1 MICTVHRMSASDS
14 CLSMLYSLC
23 SCFWKY
29 LKALNWT
36 RSLLEPQ
43 SVKNKDVFIMNLQ
56 KELKCCGDPCIV
68 LLFSLLDFPLFPQPS
83 VHLSSD
89 ITVSPRSHISQV

>member
-1 MICTVHRMSASDS
+1 M
-14 CLSMLYSLC
+14 
-23 SCFWKY
+23 
-29 LKALNWT
+29 
-36 RSLLEPQ
+36 
-43 SVKNKDVFIMNLQ
+43 KNKDVFIMNLQ